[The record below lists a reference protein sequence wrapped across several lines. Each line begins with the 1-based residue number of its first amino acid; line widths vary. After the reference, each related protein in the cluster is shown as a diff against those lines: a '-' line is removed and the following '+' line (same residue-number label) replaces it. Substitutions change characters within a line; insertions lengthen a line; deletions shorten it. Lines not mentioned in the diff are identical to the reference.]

1 MSGPRRL
8 SFTGPRFATAD
19 DLTRLRADLPGDPHG
34 PGAFTLAIGRPAVGF
49 AHAVAVAPGHWHL
62 AHLHVERDARR
73 RGLGR
78 YLLDS
83 ALGTALDR
91 GALRLTVSPPSK
103 APWRA
108 LYARAG
114 FAPEEYGDGTLA
126 VALADEPPPRPAV
139 SVIPV
144 RQGADGLE
152 VFIQH
157 RVRTM
162 DAFAGVVVFPG
173 GRVDPADEASGRALT
188 LASAVL
194 DAHARSW
201 SATGHDPRTLLATG
215 IRELAEETGAVV
227 DPARLLPWDN
237 WITPLG
243 YARRFDV
250 AFFLLPDDADT
261 HVHSTTEATASEWLA
276 VDELVARTEA
286 GVLAMVPPTRTLVDE
301 LQRLGSLDAVLGLAR
316 GMGTVVPV
324 RHDVASPRPRSMS
337 PRR

>member
-91 GALRLTVSPPSK
+91 GAVRLTVSPPSK

-114 FAPEEYGDGTLA
+114 FAPEASGDGTLIPYFQ
-126 VALADEPPPRPAV
+126 VGPAGHD
-139 SVIPV
+139 
-144 RQGADGLE
+144 RHGAH
-152 VFIQH
+152 FIQ
-157 RVRTM
+157 
-162 DAFAGVVVFPG
+162 P
-173 GRVDPADEASGRALT
+173 
-188 LASAVL
+188 L
-194 DAHARSW
+194 DLPC
-201 SATGHDPRTLLATG
+201 G
-215 IRELAEETGAVV
+215 
-227 DPARLLPWDN
+227 ARL
-237 WITPLG
+237 G
-243 YARRFDV
+243 
-250 AFFLLPDDADT
+250 
-261 HVHSTTEATASEWLA
+261 
-276 VDELVARTEA
+276 
-286 GVLAMVPPTRTLVDE
+286 G
-301 LQRLGSLDAVLGLAR
+301 LGS
-316 GMGTVVPV
+316 
-324 RHDVASPRPRSMS
+324 PR
-337 PRR
+337 